1 MIFFLEEYSL
11 CFQLRNPIITL
22 PQFQGTYFG
31 DSITKADEYAR
42 RKARWVGV
50 FVPRSQR
57 KSTLLS
63 LSVAL
68 LPLKKQREQVA
79 ELFQKV
85 FVFYYFFMFCLFSFL
100 RFFLRWRM
108 ENSKVAELRPFV
120 VCSESCEGCQ
130 MGRFTKQV
138 LGGRHFYMDKVL
150 SIFLVSFLTILTPRY
165 FLYWV
170 VELILKSVGII
181 WSVLFFADQTHSGF
195 LCLGEKGNHAW
206 MCRTFLKKTSQSLR
220 SECCPE
226 RRRILTKFK

>member
-85 FVFYYFFMFCLFSFL
+85 FVFYYFFYVLFVFFSSFL
-100 RFFLRWRM
+100 SQV
-108 ENSKVAELRPFV
+108 ENGEFKGCRAAALCRVLWELRRLPN
-120 VCSESCEGCQ
+120 G
-130 MGRFTKQV
+130 
-138 LGGRHFYMDKVL
+138 
-150 SIFLVSFLTILTPRY
+150 SFHKAGIGWPA
-165 FLYWV
+165 FLYGQGA
-170 VELILKSVGII
+170 LHFLSQ
-181 WSVLFFADQTHSGF
+181 FPHHSD
-195 LCLGEKGNHAW
+195 
-206 MCRTFLKKTSQSLR
+206 T
-220 SECCPE
+220 
-226 RRRILTKFK
+226 